1 MNTIKNKAELIA
13 NIEILENY
21 ISSKTEPQY
30 GFALDL
36 IKKGVCFVA
45 LKSENG
51 YKFYPSRFIGYL
63 SNTMDAH
70 QNNDTKDG
78 KATNPA
84 ISLILGSKPVVNPT
98 VNVEY
103 DKYCEKLGF
112 FAREKGAFGVQRKFW
127 IMSEE

>member
-1 MNTIKNKAELIA
+1 MNTIKNKAELMTTIKTV
-13 NIEILENY
+13 ENY

-45 LKSENG
+45 LKSMHG

-63 SNTMDAH
+63 NNTMDEH
-70 QNNDTKDG
+70 LNNDAKDG
-78 KATNPA
+78 KEINPA
-84 ISLILGSKPVVNPT
+84 ISLILGGKPVVNPT

-103 DKYCEKLGF
+103 EKYCEKLGF
-112 FAREKGAFGVQRKFW
+112 FAREKGAFGVERKFW
-127 IMSEE
+127 VVNE

>member
-1 MNTIKNKAELIA
+1 MNTIKNKAELMTTIKTV
-13 NIEILENY
+13 ENY

-45 LKSENG
+45 LKSMHG

-63 SNTMDAH
+63 NNTMDEH
-70 QNNDTKDG
+70 LNNDAKDG
-78 KATNPA
+78 KETNPA
-84 ISLILGSKPVVNPT
+84 ISLILGGKPVVNPT

-103 DKYCEKLGF
+103 EKYCEKLGF
-112 FAREKGAFGVQRKFW
+112 FAREKGAFGVERKFW
-127 IMSEE
+127 VVNE